1 MLLTQV
7 TEDGVAIYQD
17 GGVYGRD
24 RFDSYERFSP
34 ILSEMSVKYL
44 GGDIE

>member
-1 MLLTQV
+1 MLLPQV
-7 TEDGVAIYQD
+7 TEDGDAIYQD
-17 GGVYGRD
+17 GGIYGRN

-44 GGDIE
+44 GGVIE